1 MWSKADFYSAVAK
14 ETLEGLTASW
24 QEWAK
29 FLATASR
36 LYKYP
41 FMDQMMIYAQRPD
54 ATACAEYDLWN
65 DKMNRYVRRG
75 SKGIALLDERG
86 DKLRLRYVFD
96 VADTGT
102 RENSRT
108 PWLWTMEDQHIVPI
122 MAMLERNYGVGGAD
136 LGEQIAAAART
147 LADEYWADNQK
158 DFFYI
163 VDDSFLEG
171 YDNYNIGIQF
181 KTAATASITY
191 TVLSRCGLNP
201 AEYMGHEDFM
211 PIFDFNTIPAVMALG
226 SAVSQCSRQ
235 ILLQIGDT
243 IRTAEREAIEER
255 RKWDEEHLNLHEER
269 GLPDSEP
276 ETGRAAGEAPG
287 QIWTD
292 APGISEGEPPASV
305 QSVPAERDAISA
317 PVGDRGDG
325 KPEVGADNE
334 PASGERSGS
343 GQEAERDGVGTAHER
358 TESPGRG
365 SDFDGAYQ
373 QLSFTFPEE
382 APTAKQSTKGS
393 SEPSPGPFSVPENQD
408 NKKDAEN
415 AASEETAEQQEVPD
429 LSQYPITRRGD
440 DITIGTGNA
449 THVVDITVSEEEY
462 KAIKQAIP
470 EEPAYFYPLYHAG
483 AFSAGRGT
491 LLRAERP
498 VKQYDPL

>member
-29 FLATASR
+29 FLTTASR

-122 MAMLERNYGVGGAD
+122 MAMLERNYGVGGVD

-226 SAVSQCSRQ
+226 SAVSQSCRSE
-235 ILLQIGDT
+235 T
-243 IRTAEREAIEER
+243 PF
-255 RKWDEEHLNLHEER
+255 
-269 GLPDSEP
+269 GLRS
-276 ETGRAAGEAPG
+276 
-287 QIWTD
+287 
-292 APGISEGEPPASV
+292 
-305 QSVPAERDAISA
+305 
-317 PVGDRGDG
+317 G
-325 KPEVGADNE
+325 KPLRK
-334 PASGERSGS
+334 GENGMKNTLTYTRNGDYLIPNLKLDEQPEKPL
-343 GQEAERDGVGTAHER
+343 GKYGRMRRAYLKENRPLLYNQFLLNGTLYPHLLEI
-358 TESPGRG
+358 
-365 SDFDGAYQ
+365 
-373 QLSFTFPEE
+373 
-382 APTAKQSTKGS
+382 
-393 SEPSPGPFSVPENQD
+393 
-408 NKKDAEN
+408 
-415 AASEETAEQQEVPD
+415 EETANQRLELIMNQLLEKDPAPDKKQSAMAWVQHMNALKAQAEEVI
-429 LSQYPITRRGD
+429 LTELINS
-440 DITIGTGNA
+440 
-449 THVVDITVSEEEY
+449 
-462 KAIKQAIP
+462 
-470 EEPAYFYPLYHAG
+470 
-483 AFSAGRGT
+483 
-491 LLRAERP
+491 
-498 VKQYDPL
+498 